1 MDAVFEEEQAHLS
14 TTYEKLL
21 AIRDEVRNQLE
32 DDLAEAL
39 EDKEKLFDEMT
50 RDFSADIQL
59 ETLTELEAMN
69 RIIEGYNLSADINT
83 EKLHRTEILL
93 RSPYFAKI
101 SLQFPHSDQPKDIYI
116 GAAGMTDGKRRH
128 FIVDWRSPVAEVYYN
143 QANGPTSYEAN
154 GRIIDVDLLLR
165 RQFDI
170 TGDKLNACFDTTVAI
185 EDPLLLKSLT
195 SRHSARLSAITTT
208 IQKEQN
214 EVIRHRDVP
223 ALLVQGIAGS
233 GKTSVLLQR
242 IAYLFYTER
251 DNLDPRDV
259 FLITPNPVFG
269 RYIDTVLP
277 DMGESNP
284 SILTWD
290 DLMAQL
296 GLEGRGLGK
305 MEDLSVFQA
314 IDGGLARCTLDPDDF
329 CDVRLGDER
338 ILSAASARSS
348 FDKFSHLPLGPHR
361 CTLAIE
367 DMQDKIAQ
375 RIQRLA
381 KDEDEQDAL
390 LELSTDEQIRI
401 FGQVVLPLGD
411 EELPER
417 TKQWLQWR
425 YRDADRMIEEGAWL
439 RLDRFGRRLLG
450 KETLDAAEWLYLRLA
465 LLGGGQRHARYVMI
479 DEVQDYTLPQLAV
492 LARYFP
498 QAHFLMLGDQ
508 NQAVR
513 KGTAS
518 FDEIRDLFET
528 AAGSVDECFLNISYR
543 SSPEITALFC
553 KLLPPSQQIEA
564 ASVQRPGEKPVII
577 EESDPEAYEEALRTA
592 VREAAAEEGLTALVA
607 NSRSRARALA
617 QLLEGEPMQM
627 LPKDGELPPSG
638 VVLLDVKLAKGLEF
652 DHVIVPD
659 VQEGAFPDEP
669 LRRHRLYTAISR
681 ATQRLTLLANG
692 SVSEL
697 LR

>member
-14 TTYEKLL
+14 DTYGKLL
-21 AIRDEVRNQLE
+21 AIRDEVRAQLE
-32 DDLAEAL
+32 GDLAEAL
-39 EDKEKLFDEMT
+39 EGKENLFDEMT

-83 EKLHRTEILL
+83 EKLRRTEILL

-101 SLQFPHSDQPKDIYI
+101 RLQFPHSNQPKDIYI
-116 GAAGMTDGKRRH
+116 GAAGMTDDKRRH

-143 QANGPTSYEAN
+143 QANGSTSYEAN
-154 GRIIDVDLLLR
+154 GRTIDVDLLLR

-195 SRHSARLSAITTT
+195 ARHSAHLSAITTT

-223 ALLVQGIAGS
+223 VLLVQGIAGS

-251 DNLDPRDV
+251 DNLDPADV

-269 RYIDTVLP
+269 RYIDNVLP

-284 SILTWD
+284 AILTWD

-296 GLEGRGLGK
+296 GLEGRGIGK
-305 MEDLSVFQA
+305 IEDLSVFRA
-314 IDGGLARCTLDPDDF
+314 IDEGLGRSALDPDDF

-338 ILSAASARSS
+338 VLSAASARSS

-361 CTLAIE
+361 STLAIE
-367 DMQDKIAQ
+367 DMQEKVAQ

-390 LELSTDEQIRI
+390 LELSTEEQISI
-401 FGQVVLPLGD
+401 FGQVILPLGD

-417 TKQWLQWR
+417 TRQWLQWR
-425 YRDADRMIEEGAWL
+425 YRDMDRLIEEGAWL

-465 LLGGGQRHARYVMI
+465 LLGGGQRRARYVMV

-518 FDEIRDLFET
+518 FEDIRRLFEE
-528 AAGSVDECFLNISYR
+528 AFDVVDECFLNISYR
-543 SSPEITALFC
+543 SSPEITTLFC
-553 KLLPPSQQIEA
+553 KLLPPSQQVQA
-564 ASVQRPGEKPVII
+564 ASVQRPGEEPTII
-577 EESDPEAYEEALRTA
+577 EETDPKAYEGALRQA
-592 VREAAAEEGLTALVA
+592 VRDAAAEGGLTALIA

-617 QLLEGEPMQM
+617 QQLEGEPLQV
-627 LPKDGELPPSG
+627 LPKDGELPAAG

-659 VQEGAFPDEP
+659 VQEGAFPNEP

-692 SVSEL
+692 RISEL

>member
-14 TTYEKLL
+14 ETYAKLL
-21 AIRDEVRNQLE
+21 AIRDEVRGQLE
-32 DDLAEAL
+32 GDLAEAL
-39 EDKEKLFDEMT
+39 EDKENLFDELT

-59 ETLTELEAMN
+59 ETLTELEALN

-83 EKLHRTEILL
+83 EKLRRTEVLL
-93 RSPYFAKI
+93 RAPYFAKVR
-101 SLQFPHSDQPKDIYI
+101 LQFPQGGQPKDIYI
-116 GAAGMTDGKRRH
+116 GAAGMTDDKRRH

-154 GRIIDVDLLLR
+154 GRTIQVDLLLR

-170 TGDKLNACFDTTVAI
+170 TRDKLNACFDTTVAI

-195 SRHSARLSAITTT
+195 ARHSARLGAITAT

-242 IAYLFYTER
+242 IAYLFYKER
-251 DNLDPRDV
+251 DNLDPGDV

-269 RYIDTVLP
+269 RYIDNVLP

-284 SILTWD
+284 AILTWD
-290 DLMAQL
+290 DLMARL
-296 GLEGRGLGK
+296 GLAGRGIGR
-305 MEDLSVFQA
+305 MEDLSVFRA
-314 IDGGLARCTLDPDDF
+314 IDEGLDRASLDRDDF
-329 CDVRLGDER
+329 CDIRLGTEKV
-338 ILSAASARSS
+338 LSAASARAS
-348 FDKFSHLPLGPHR
+348 FDKFGHLPLGPHR
-361 CTLAIE
+361 STLAIE
-367 DMQDKIAQ
+367 DMQEKVAQ
-375 RIQRLA
+375 RILRLA

-390 LELSTDEQIRI
+390 LELSTEEQIAI

-417 TKQWLQWR
+417 TRQWLAWR
-425 YRDADRMIEEGAWL
+425 YREVDRMIEEGAWL

-465 LLGGGQRHARYVMI
+465 LLGGGQRRARYVMI

-513 KGTAS
+513 PGTAD
-518 FDEIRDLFET
+518 FRDIRRLFEE
-528 AAGSVDECFLNISYR
+528 AVGSVDECSLNISYR

-553 KLLPPSQQIEA
+553 KLLPPDQQVRAE
-564 ASVQRPGEKPVII
+564 SVQRPGEAPVII
-577 EESDPEAYEEALRTA
+577 EETDPAAYEDALRQA
-592 VREAAAEEGLTALVA
+592 VRAAAAEGGLSALIA

-617 QLLEGEPMQM
+617 QMLEGEPLHM
-627 LPKDGELPPSG
+627 LPEDGELPCEG

-652 DHVIVPD
+652 DRVIVPD

-681 ATQRLTLLANG
+681 ATQHLTLLANG
-692 SVSEL
+692 KLAEL

>member
-1 MDAVFEEEQAHLS
+1 MDAVFEEEQAHLGE
-14 TTYEKLL
+14 TYAKLL
-21 AIRDEVRNQLE
+21 AIRDEVRGQLE
-32 DDLAEAL
+32 GDLAEAL
-39 EDKEKLFDEMT
+39 EDKENLFDELT

-59 ETLTELEAMN
+59 ETLTELEALN

-83 EKLHRTEILL
+83 EKLRRTEVLL
-93 RSPYFAKI
+93 RSPYFAKVR
-101 SLQFPHSDQPKDIYI
+101 LQFPQGDQPKDIYI
-116 GAAGMTDGKRRH
+116 GAAGMTDDKRRH

-154 GRIIDVDLLLR
+154 GRTIEVDLLLR

-170 TGDKLNACFDTTVAI
+170 TRDKLNACFDTTVAI

-195 SRHSARLSAITTT
+195 ARHSARLGAITAT

-242 IAYLFYTER
+242 IAYLFYKER
-251 DNLDPRDV
+251 DNLDPGDV

-269 RYIDTVLP
+269 RYIDNVLP

-284 SILTWD
+284 AILTWD
-290 DLMAQL
+290 DLMARL
-296 GLEGRGLGK
+296 GLEGRGIGK
-305 MEDLSVFQA
+305 MEDLSVFRA
-314 IDGGLARCTLDPDDF
+314 IDEGLGRASLDRDDF
-329 CDVRLGDER
+329 CDIRLGGER
-338 ILSAASARSS
+338 VLSAASARAS
-348 FDKFSHLPLGPHR
+348 FDKFGHLPLRPHR

-367 DMQDKIAQ
+367 DMQEKVAQ
-375 RIQRLA
+375 RILRLA

-390 LELSTDEQIRI
+390 LELSTEEQIAI

-417 TKQWLQWR
+417 TRQWLAWR
-425 YRDADRMIEEGAWL
+425 YREVDRMIEEGAWL

-513 KGTAS
+513 PGTAA
-518 FDEIRDLFET
+518 FDDIRELFED
-528 AAGSVDECFLNISYR
+528 AAGSVDECSLNISYR

-553 KLLPPSQQIEA
+553 KLLPPDQQVKAE
-564 ASVQRPGEKPVII
+564 SVQRPGEKPLII
-577 EESDPEAYEEALRTA
+577 EEPDPLAYEQALRRA
-592 VREAAAEEGLTALVA
+592 VREAAAEGGLSALIA

-617 QLLEGEPMQM
+617 QMLEGEPLQV
-627 LPKDGELPPSG
+627 LQKDGELPGEG

-652 DHVIVPD
+652 DRVIVPD

-681 ATQRLTLLANG
+681 ATQHLTLLANG
-692 SVSEL
+692 RLAEL